1 MSMDFVKIKLARPV
15 TIIDVVKLAEDYY
28 RVEFLINNRFWGC
41 QLFSP
46 AIMEH
51 KVPDWREQLG
61 KIHVGDKMTCWK
73 TRCYSNGESYNLYN
87 LIPERWDLK
96 EE

>member
-1 MSMDFVKIKLARPV
+1 MGMDFVKIKLARPV

-46 AIMEH
+46 AIMEY
-51 KVPDWREQLG
+51 KVPDWREQLER
-61 KIHVGDKMTCWK
+61 IHVGDKMTCWK
-73 TRCYSNGESYNLYN
+73 TRIYNGKESYSLYN
-87 LIPERWDLK
+87 LIPELWDL
-96 EE
+96 